1 MARDFIHAQ
10 YEKQIPSNT
19 FAYFVREALR
29 RLWISKR
36 ISFAAVAMIAI
47 SLLIVGLFLLLAEN
61 LGRAVTQAEGKSRL
75 SVYLDPKATPE
86 QIHTMF
92 WDSKGRQVPFYR
104 ASGRS
109 RTPRVRRVDATT
121 RVASPRPRR
130 APQGTAPVR
139 TRSRAS
145 PRSGRCGA

>member
-29 RLWISKR
+29 RLWVSKR

-61 LGRAVTQAEGKSRL
+61 LGRAVIQAEGKSRL

-86 QIHTMF
+86 QIHAVDM
-92 WDSKGRQVPFYR
+92 WLAARPDLGRRHFVSRDEALRRFRSYFSGLSDVVGQLDENPFP
-104 ASGRS
+104 ASFECEV
-109 RTPRVRRVDATT
+109 TP
-121 RVASPRPRR
+121 
-130 APQGTAPVR
+130 
-139 TRSRAS
+139 
-145 PRSGRCGA
+145 

>member
-29 RLWISKR
+29 RIWVSKR

-61 LGRAVTQAEGKSRL
+61 LGRAVVQAEGKSRL

-86 QIHTMF
+86 QIHAVDM
-92 WDSKGRQVPFYR
+92 WLAP
-104 ASGRS
+104 RS
-109 RTPRVRRVDATT
+109 DFARRHLVSRHGA
-121 RVASPRPRR
+121 PRR
-130 APQGTAPVR
+130 FRSYFSSLSGEVR
-139 TRSRAS
+139 QPDAK
-145 PRSGRCGA
+145 